1 MKLFKNIIPGAWF
14 MAFACICGT
23 AKAQQQNDTDKVL
36 TARQESIIPI
46 AAYAA
51 TGNQA
56 YLSQALNNGLDVGLP
71 VNDIKEILV
80 QLYAYAGFPRSLNA
94 IGTLE
99 KVVNDRQHSGI
110 NDAAGNTPA
119 ATRFI
124 PSKFAFG
131 KKVQTKL
138 TGTTNIGAPQK
149 YVPVIDTFLKEHLF
163 ADIFGRDNLDY
174 QHREIATISALA
186 SMDGTAAQL
195 RSHLQVGRNVG
206 LSEQQLRR
214 VAFLISTKVGW
225 REGSTVTSI
234 LPELF
239 NTTTA
244 DIIKT
249 KNGMTME
256 KVTFPQ
262 QNITVAGHLFLP
274 KQFDRHK
281 RYPAILVG
289 HPAGGVKEQTAGLYA
304 EKLAE
309 QGYITLAFD
318 ASYQGESGGEPRF
331 LEDPAVRTED
341 YRAAT
346 DYLSNH
352 PSVDPD
358 RIGVLGICAGGGF
371 AIKAAQTE
379 HRLKAVATVSMV
391 DLGQLRREGLKGM
404 LKPQLQQR
412 LDEVGKQRTREA
424 QGAPIKYVNYV
435 FNSREEIPAG
445 ATGMY
450 QEGYDYYRTPRGQH
464 PNSQNKYV
472 FTSLDKLMAF
482 TALDHVA
489 MISPRPLLL
498 IIGQEAD
505 SRYFSDDA
513 FARAAAPK
521 ELFEVPGASHID
533 MYDRPEYVPQ
543 AVKKLSDFFGQ
554 YLK

>member
-1 MKLFKNIIPGAWF
+1 MKLFNDISVIALF
-14 MAFACICGT
+14 MAFVGMCGSANAQQPADT
-23 AKAQQQNDTDKVL
+23 AKIL
-36 TARQESIIPI
+36 TGKQESIIPI

-51 TGNQA
+51 TGNQS
-56 YLSQALNNGLDVGLP
+56 LLNHALNNGLDAGLSM
-71 VNDIKEILV
+71 NEAKEILV

-99 KVVNDRQHSGI
+99 KVVSGRKQNGI
-110 NDAAGNTPA
+110 NDVAGNTPA
-119 ATRFI
+119 AVNFI

-131 KKVQTKL
+131 KDVQTKL
-138 TGTTNIGAPQK
+138 TGTTDIGAPQK

-174 QHREIATISALA
+174 QSREIATISALA
-186 SMDGTAAQL
+186 GMSGTAAQL
-195 RSHLQVGRNVG
+195 RAHLNVGRNVG
-206 LSEQQLRR
+206 FTEQQLRR
-214 VAFLISTKVGW
+214 IAFLISTKVGW
-225 REGSTVTSI
+225 REGNAVVNM
-234 LPELF
+234 LNEMF
-239 NTTTA
+239 NTAA
-244 DIIKT
+244 DTVKT
-249 KNGMTME
+249 QNGVAVE
-256 KVTFPQ
+256 KVTFPN
-262 QNITVAGHLFLP
+262 QNITVVGNLFLP
-274 KQFDRHK
+274 QHFDRHK

-304 EKLAE
+304 QKLAE
-309 QGYITLAFD
+309 QGYVTLAFD

-352 PSVDPD
+352 PSVNPD

-391 DLGQLRREGLKGM
+391 DLGQLRREGLNGV
-404 LKPQLQQR
+404 LKPQMQQR

-424 QGAPIKYVNYV
+424 NGEPVKYVNYV
-435 FNSREEIPAG
+435 FNTREEIPAG

-450 QEGYDYYRTPRGQH
+450 REGYEYYRTPRGQH
-464 PNSQNKYV
+464 PNSQNKYI

-482 TALDHVA
+482 TALDHVE

-498 IIGQEAD
+498 IIGKEAD
-505 SRYFSDDA
+505 SRYFSDEA

-543 AVKKLSDFFGQ
+543 AVKKLDNFFKH